1 MYVFEDFIYLVLFKI
16 RKMKKILVLLYL
28 FIANL
33 VSAQDVTD
41 SIKKTIEPA
50 KIEQVTIAPCDVN
63 RTSMKFE
70 IDTLSMT
77 VRISAIE
84 ALALYKNNELKQ
96 ADLRM
101 PVVYSLEEK
110 EITDGMRINLQQI
123 KIGSLLLTNVDAL
136 VVKDQATSI
145 ILGKNILSKT
155 GIISIVNNDFKFSNL
170 VEPYVPIKID
180 MTNDEFNVSK
190 RAMLVEQAN
199 KSIRANLVS
208 NLKRYVRTNEK
219 DEEKDLRVLLTFKV
233 ELDSFSKNDEKYAEE
248 LAVNQ
253 KTVTGKMMYDTFR
266 LINTSVDT
274 KETLEFYDTTS
285 FNIVFIYID
294 KTIKFKHVL
303 TRENLKKLAVP
314 YTKEEFLQAL
324 SITEKTKK

>member
-33 VSAQDVTD
+33 VSAQDATD